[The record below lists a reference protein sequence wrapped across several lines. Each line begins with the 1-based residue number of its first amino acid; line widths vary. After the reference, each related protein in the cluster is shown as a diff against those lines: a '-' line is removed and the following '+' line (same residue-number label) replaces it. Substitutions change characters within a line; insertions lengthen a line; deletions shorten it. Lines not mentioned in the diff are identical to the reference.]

1 MENKFDVVM
10 YLKLQKRSADLY
22 NKKIEQ
28 AAAGSGLTKP
38 EADVLLFFS
47 NHPAYTSA
55 ADAVRVRG
63 LSKCYV
69 SKAVEGLRQ
78 KGLVSVHVN
87 KKDRRF
93 QNISLLAASKP
104 AASALQCAQ
113 QQFIGQLTETLTEE
127 EKSLFM
133 GILTKML
140 ENTEKTLSIHEIDVK
155 SK

>member
-1 MENKFDVVM
+1 MENKFNVVM
-10 YLKLQKRSADLY
+10 FLKLQKRSAELY
-22 NKKIEQ
+22 NKMIEQ
-28 AAAGSGLTKP
+28 AAAVSGLTKP

-55 ADAVRVRG
+55 VDAVKVRG

-69 SKAVEGLRQ
+69 SKAVEGLLQ
-78 KGLVSVHVN
+78 KRLISVHVS

-93 QNISLLAASKP
+93 QNISLLAASEP
-104 AASALQCAQ
+104 AALALQCAQ
-113 QQFIGQLTETLTEE
+113 QQFIGQLTEHLTEE

-155 SK
+155 